1 MACHINILYS
11 TLQESFHKKTTPL
24 PSSVQNVFSVENL
37 KLSSGDLII
46 VHSSDVVETADGE
59 LEGRIV
65 GRTGGGI
72 KGVKTLF
79 KQ

>member
-1 MACHINILYS
+1 MSYKYPIFYS
-11 TLQESFHKKTTPL
+11 TRIISQKTTPL

-37 KLSSGDLII
+37 KLSSGDLLII

-79 KQ
+79 KQQ